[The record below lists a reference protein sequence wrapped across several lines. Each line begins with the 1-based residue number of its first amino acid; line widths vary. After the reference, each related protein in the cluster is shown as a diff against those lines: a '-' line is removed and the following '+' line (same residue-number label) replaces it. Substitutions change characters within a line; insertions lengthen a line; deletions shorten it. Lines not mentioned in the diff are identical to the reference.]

1 MTIFYDRKNNLL
13 IKAEKTKASK
23 YLKNNFEELNLVK
36 IIDNVSANYK
46 PAFIDLSIFGVETII
61 TATKYEKDYLNNEV

>member
-1 MTIFYDRKNNLL
+1 MTIFYDRENNLL

-23 YLKNNFEELNLVK
+23 YLKNNFEDLNLVR

-46 PAFIDLSIFGVETII
+46 PVFIDLSIFGVETII